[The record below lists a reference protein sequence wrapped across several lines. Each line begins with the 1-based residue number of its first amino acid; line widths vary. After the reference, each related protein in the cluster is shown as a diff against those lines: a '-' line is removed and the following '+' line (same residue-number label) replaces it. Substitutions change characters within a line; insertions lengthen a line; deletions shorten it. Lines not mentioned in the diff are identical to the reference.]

1 MTRNRTSVSRSAISA
16 FLMALLA
23 ASAAT
28 AGTFL
33 KSGDYKDGEEVVK
46 VFLMDEDYGKMIDD
60 VERNDV
66 DLDWAWVK
74 TADGKMKGEPKKL
87 GFDLSTA
94 KTVLIPEVKKFHK
107 GMVPADVLVAVRDS
121 LSQAFK
127 ELSIETV
134 TKGGDLTFEAVLV
147 DYKKDGTFTPFGG
160 IQPFVE
166 IEARLKDNRS
176 GEIWMLIRDQSHGD
190 DAAGA
195 AFNFADNVIRFVQ

>member
-1 MTRNRTSVSRSAISA
+1 MTTNRSRFSRRAVST
-16 FLMALLA
+16 LLGALLGVSTA
-23 ASAAT
+23 L

-33 KSGDYKDGEEVVK
+33 KSSDYKDGEEVVK

-74 TADGKMKGEPKKL
+74 TADGKMKAEPKKL

-94 KTVLIPEVKKFHK
+94 KTVLIPEVKKFHR
-107 GMVPADVLVAVRDS
+107 GMVPAEVLAAVRDS

-127 ELSIETV
+127 ELGIDTV
-134 TKGGDLTFEAVLV
+134 AKGGDLTFEAVLV

-166 IEARLKDNRS
+166 VEARLKDNRS

-190 DAAGA
+190 GAEGA
-195 AFNFADNVIRFVQ
+195 AFNFADSIIRFVQ